1 MEVVIEN
8 TNIAICH
15 FCVQLQEIIEN
26 CDKYMYCNYIDITK
40 LKSFIRILNLCGCL
54 KQNLFNSHTMW
65 YHKSANDTFAAT
77 MGPKRFSFICCFLQ
91 FNDKATHDERWKTDK
106 FPCIRFFL
114 RKSTETVPVVA
125 FQVHIWQLM
134 KPCNPTVGTYH
145 SNSIIH
151 LNLRSMAFCTNLFAT
166 L

>member
-15 FCVQLQEIIEN
+15 FCVQFQEIIEN
-26 CDKYMYCNYIDITK
+26 SDKYMYCIYIDITK
-40 LKSFIRILNLCGCL
+40 LKSFIGILNLRGCL
-54 KQNLFNSHTMW
+54 KQNLFNSRTMW
-65 YHKSANDTFAAT
+65 CHKSANDIFAAT
-77 MGPKRFSFICCFLQ
+77 MGPKRFSFICRFLQ
-91 FNDKATHDERWKTDK
+91 FNDKATHDERWKTVK
-106 FPCIRFFL
+106 FACIRFFL
-114 RKSTETVPVVA
+114 RKSTETMPMVA

-134 KPCNPTVGTYH
+134 KPCNPAVGIYH

-151 LNLRSMAFCTNLFAT
+151 LNLQSMAFCTDLFAT